1 MVPFQD
7 TQKILRENTR
17 FTRNSESKRE
27 FFTKHPQVNIFLI
40 EAFSGLDLQ
49 VSTLLI
55 TFYLIMNRLTEGNSQ
70 NQAKELCVLRYNV
83 LVHFPFLFFILIFFS
98 LFSLFVCVINYLF
111 SLGLHSFSI
120 FEHVRLSNLIF
131 VLSMFFF
138 FWVQGFGRVCI
149 CMLTACTCI
158 LEVCIRIQLG
168 CVHRPYVCALILM
181 PRNPNQNPF
190 YFYFFILLIQYA
202 STLSC
207 FVFMSPYLYVCC
219 FVCSLYDSLGFN
231 LFVLP
236 WTCI

>member
-138 FWVQGFGRVCI
+138 FGFRV
-149 CMLTACTCI
+149 LGVFAYACLLHAHAYSKYAYTYNQDVYTGLMYAHSYSCP
-158 LEVCIRIQLG
+158 ET
-168 CVHRPYVCALILM
+168 LIKTHFTSVSL
-181 PRNPNQNPF
+181 F
-190 YFYFFILLIQYA
+190 Y
-202 STLSC
+202 
-207 FVFMSPYLYVCC
+207 
-219 FVCSLYDSLGFN
+219 
-231 LFVLP
+231 
-236 WTCI
+236 